1 MQRNSHVLL
10 RTFCKYTVSIFLGP
24 HVQRLCFIESSWH
37 PWLITPAQ
45 TTETHTILQ
54 RSWATCSENVL
65 LGKRCFQIVRFTSR
79 TGSSSSS
86 STFRGCGS
94 ELGPAVPGTVHNRDA
109 INDPKRIFKELNT
122 AISQEVLVIYSM
134 TFTTCA
140 CFAWNIGSLIAK
152 GYPHLLSPSGMSVW
166 SRGHAMR

>member
-45 TTETHTILQ
+45 TTKTHYFAETVSNLL
-54 RSWATCSENVL
+54 WKCPAGEEVL
-65 LGKRCFQIVRFTSR
+65 QIVRFTSR

-122 AISQEVLVIYSM
+122 AISQEVFAIYSM

-140 CFAWNIGSLIAK
+140 CFAWNIESLIAK
-152 GYPHLLSPSGMSVW
+152 GYPHLLSPSGTSVW
-166 SRGHAMR
+166 SQGHAMR